1 MPGVIDSIQCLMYT
15 CRINRNLLIICSLFD
30 VFIVGNYNEKIPN
43 ELDKAV
49 DKLHDDCTNKKNH
62 KTINAFSY

>member
-1 MPGVIDSIQCLMYT
+1 MPRVIDY
-15 CRINRNLLIICSLFD
+15 RNLLIICSLFD
-30 VFIVGNYNEKIPN
+30 VILVANYNEKIPN

-49 DKLHDDCTNKKNH
+49 DKLHDDFTNKKKN

>member
-15 CRINRNLLIICSLFD
+15 CRINRNILIICSLFD

-49 DKLHDDCTNKKNH
+49 DILHDDCTNKKNT
-62 KTINAFSY
+62 KP